1 MKRPDGPPTF
11 WSRLRAALAPRA
23 TAAPAANAAPTQ
35 RDTDMMRLAIDQ
47 AREAQAIGEVP
58 IGAIVYR
65 TATGEIVGRGHNRRE
80 TDKDPAAHAEHIAML
95 EAARA
100 TGDWRLNDCTV
111 VVTLEPCPMCAG
123 LIVNARLG
131 RVVYGAPDPKAG
143 AVRTLY
149 HLADDQRL
157 NHRAE
162 IIPGVLADE
171 CGELLTAFFRD
182 LRHRQRRQRPS

>member
-1 MKRPDGPPTF
+1 MRRPEQQPGL
-11 WSRLRAALAPRA
+11 WSRLRAALAPSSA
-23 TAAPAANAAPTQ
+23 TPAASNAAPMQ
-35 RDTDMMRLAIDQ
+35 RDIEMMRRAIDQ
-47 AREAQAIGEVP
+47 ARDAQAIGEVP

-65 TATGEIVGRGHNRRE
+65 TATGEILGRGHNRRE

-95 EAARA
+95 EAART

-162 IIPGVLADE
+162 IIPGVLAEE

-182 LRHRQRRQRPS
+182 LRHRQRRSRPS